1 MVIELVH
8 SDNVHNRR
16 YRTVFSVS
24 MNTSVLYVVA
34 CSGVQ
39 LRNGLAFG
47 ALGVVSLPRNWYETR
62 IMLNQMLLLR
72 RLNNYSSAEFSLT
85 LKRFTFKTAEC
96 TIKYMPVKTE
106 WLALLQASRF
116 TLGDFYNREGRE
128 KNKTFRSFRWNSHTV
143 FVWRVRKKQLIGDKL
158 TE

>member
-128 KNKTFRSFRWNSHTV
+128 KNKTFRQTV
-143 FVWRVRKKQLIGDKL
+143 RSDETVTRFSCDVYGKNN
-158 TE
+158 